1 MSAYQLEIKITD
13 WRKHNTILDYNAP
26 CQKDVGFPPPISKVA
41 ELISI
46 GKCSEMD
53 ILLDL
58 WMHAIYNDEQVL
70 GSDVGPVA

>member
-1 MSAYQLEIKITD
+1 MPERRRFFT
-13 WRKHNTILDYNAP
+13 
-26 CQKDVGFPPPISKVA
+26 PISKVA

-70 GSDVGPVA
+70 GFDVEPVA